1 MKKILL
7 ILGLLFVSNIVL
19 GSTYEVKQPICK
31 ERDDIYHFVE
41 CLVLIDVRDSHTRKT
56 IRSRKEY
63 WCQHEKTIMSGQE
76 CTDFINKHK
85 GSYKKEQP
93 KQSEPRK
100 LKSVCEL
107 DPNRSASK
115 SAREKLIR
123 EQREKC
129 K

>member
-1 MKKILL
+1 M
-7 ILGLLFVSNIVL
+7 SNVVL
-19 GSTYEVKQPICK
+19 GSTYEVKQPICR

-41 CLVLIDVRDSHTRKT
+41 CLVLIDVRDRYT
-56 IRSRKEY
+56 
-63 WCQHEKTIMSGQE
+63 CQHEKTIMSGQE

-100 LKSVCEL
+100 LKSVCDL